1 MIKSLHLVLPKDK
14 RFSGDNWF
22 ENFVGNFV
30 LPILDTGKLHQYWF
44 SRYED
49 NGTRHVRFRFTI
61 DNYKSVQP
69 LVKQLIKKY
78 NLIDLKD
85 EEKYNLVHD
94 LGSQR
99 FRANKKQ
106 KNNRAQLIFNYL
118 YSIAVLYVD
127 CLREDKKGNFHLEKN
142 KNYNNPHGSIF
153 ESLHHLF
160 CNMTDV
166 KTYVIKCRIGG
177 KVKGYTIFTS
187 ELYVSYY
194 YIYALNNKQKFKVEK
209 IYEIKF

>member
-1 MIKSLHLVLPKDK
+1 LIKSLHLVLPKDK

-30 LPILDTGKLHQYWF
+30 LPVLDTGKIYQYWF

-69 LVKQLIKKY
+69 LVRELIKKY